1 MRVQNRTFIGIFR
14 RRKVCSFVE
23 ILRLPLP
30 SCDRM
35 ENDKI
40 SRTWSFRSWI
50 YGGVA
55 ALSVSMASFLGLF
68 DTTDRWIYQEIVAVL
83 EIEPIVHSS
92 NGLVTDVSAQLTN
105 ESHPTRS
112 FLTIA
117 LITVAAISAAKLA
130 TALRPVPA
138 LGVIVVL
145 AICCESIAFLAGLA
159 AHQIPGL
166 SAMPAALLLGHAIT
180 VSDGVFRTRWRR
192 RYIQKR
198 LSRHVPSD
206 LAEAI
211 WQRRDQFL
219 RGGRLSSQNLPATI
233 LFSEMRGFT
242 LHAEARNADRFMEWV
257 STYRDTM
264 ARLVIDHGGAVEG
277 YFGDALK
284 ATFGVPFA
292 RERSDEIGQD
302 ASQAVACALAMGEAL
317 QVLNRQWDDRG
328 APEIVMRVG
337 VATGDVTAVCSG
349 HAHSLK
355 FTTTGNVVRSAAQ
368 LVRDLRELD
377 DPTVSPCS
385 CRILIGAATASHL
398 RGRFRFY
405 PIRVGGSGSARLS
418 ESVYRVFGK
427 HDRAIFKDQADP
439 RASLRIP
446 FIMSV
451 TVASEPSAAGF
462 TTNVSSGG
470 MAICRLARPL
480 SIGATAIL
488 ELKVPGHACPLTTTG
503 TVVWAYQDQAGIA
516 FTALPP
522 SDQIMWESFLT
533 SQTTKQTLSAA

>member
-1 MRVQNRTFIGIFR
+1 
-14 RRKVCSFVE
+14 
-23 ILRLPLP
+23 
-30 SCDRM
+30 M
-35 ENDKI
+35 ENDKTPI
-40 SRTWSFRSWI
+40 MWPLRSWI
-50 YGGVA
+50 CSGVA
-55 ALSVSMASFLGLF
+55 ALMVSVVSFLGLF
-68 DTTDRWIYQEIVAVL
+68 DTTDRWIYQEIIAVF
-83 EIEPIVHSS
+83 EIEPILPFS
-92 NGLVTDVSAQLTN
+92 NGIVTDQLTN
-105 ESHPTRS
+105 TPLPTRS
-112 FLTIA
+112 FLTMA
-117 LITVAAISAAKLA
+117 LITVAAISAVKLA
-130 TALRPVPA
+130 TALRLVPA
-138 LGVIVVL
+138 LGVILVL
-145 AICCESIAFLAGLA
+145 VICSESIAFLAGLA
-159 AHQIPGL
+159 AHQLPGL
-166 SAMPAALLLGHAIT
+166 SAIPAALLLGHAIT
-180 VSDGVFRTRWRR
+180 VSDGVFRARWRR

-219 RGGRLSSQNLPATI
+219 PGGRLASQDLPATI
-233 LFSEMRGFT
+233 LFAEMRGFT
-242 LHAEARNADRFMEWV
+242 LHAETRNADRFMEWV
-257 STYRDTM
+257 GTYRDTM

-292 RERSDEIGQD
+292 RERSDEIGHD
-302 ASQAVACALAMGEAL
+302 ASNAVACALAMGEAL

-337 VATGDVTAVCSG
+337 VATGDLRTVCIG

-368 LVRDLRELD
+368 LVRDLRDPD
-377 DPTVSPCS
+377 DPAVSPCT

-398 RGRFRFY
+398 RGRFRLY
-405 PIRVGGSGSARLS
+405 PIRVDGSGSPRGS
-418 ESVYRVFGK
+418 EPVYRVFGK
-427 HDRAIFKDQADP
+427 HDRAIFNNQGDS

-446 FIMSV
+446 LTMSV
-451 TVASEPSAAGF
+451 TVASEPSAAGV

-480 SIGATAIL
+480 SIGVTAIL
-488 ELKVPGHACPLTTTG
+488 QVEVPGYARPLTTTG

-522 SDQIMWESFLT
+522 SDQVMWESFLT
-533 SQTTKQTLSAA
+533 SQTTQQTLSAA

>member
-1 MRVQNRTFIGIFR
+1 
-14 RRKVCSFVE
+14 
-23 ILRLPLP
+23 
-30 SCDRM
+30 M
-35 ENDKI
+35 ENDTA
-40 SRTWSFRSWI
+40 SSTWSLRAWI
-50 YGGVA
+50 CGGVA
-55 ALSVSMASFLGLF
+55 ATVVSLVFFLGLF
-68 DTTDRWIYQEIVAVL
+68 DTTDRWIYQEIVA
-83 EIEPIVHSS
+83 EFAIEPILYLS
-92 NGLVTDVSAQLTN
+92 NGIATDAPSQLPN
-105 ESHPTRS
+105 IPPPVRS
-112 FLTIA
+112 SLTIA
-117 LITVAAISAAKLA
+117 LITAAAFAGVRIAI
-130 TALRPVPA
+130 ALRLVPA

-145 AICCESIAFLAGLA
+145 ALGYEAIAFLAGLA
-159 AHQIPGL
+159 AHQIPVL
-166 SAMPAALLLGHAIT
+166 SAIPAALLLGHAIT
-180 VSDGVFRTRWRR
+180 VSDGVFRARWRR

-219 RGGRLSSQNLPATI
+219 RGGRLSSQDLPATI
-233 LFSEMRGFT
+233 LFAEMRGFT
-242 LHAEARNADRFMEWV
+242 LHAATRNADRFMEWV

-284 ATFGVPFA
+284 ATFGVPLA

-302 ASQAVACALAMGEAL
+302 ASKAVACALAMGEAL

-328 APEIVMRVG
+328 APEIGMRVG
-337 VATGDVTAVCSG
+337 VATGDVRAVCIG

-377 DPTVSPCS
+377 DPTVVSPCA

-398 RGRFRFY
+398 RGRFRLY
-405 PIRVGGSGSARLS
+405 PIRVGGSGSPRVS
-418 ESVYRVFGK
+418 EPVYRVFGK
-427 HDRAIFKDQADP
+427 HDRAIFNNQDDS

-446 FIMSV
+446 LTMSV

-480 SIGATAIL
+480 SVGVTAIL
-488 ELKVPGHACPLTTTG
+488 QVEVPGHARPLTTTG
-503 TVVWAYQDQAGIA
+503 TVVWASQDQAGIA

-522 SDQIMWESFLT
+522 SDQVMWESFLT

>member
-1 MRVQNRTFIGIFR
+1 
-14 RRKVCSFVE
+14 
-23 ILRLPLP
+23 
-30 SCDRM
+30 
-35 ENDKI
+35 
-40 SRTWSFRSWI
+40 
-50 YGGVA
+50 VA
-55 ALSVSMASFLGLF
+55 ATVVSLVFFLGLF
-68 DTTDRWIYQEIVAVL
+68 DTTDRWIYQELVAVL

-92 NGLVTDVSAQLTN
+92 NGLVPDVSTQLTY
-105 ESHPTRS
+105 EFHPTRS
-112 FLTIA
+112 FLPIA
-117 LITVAAISAAKLA
+117 LITVAAISAVKIA
-130 TALRPVPA
+130 TALRLVPA

-145 AICCESIAFLAGLA
+145 AICSESIAFLAGLA
-159 AHQIPGL
+159 AHQLPGL
-166 SAMPAALLLGHAIT
+166 SALPAALLLGHAIT
-180 VSDGVFRTRWRR
+180 VSDGVFRARWRR

-219 RGGRLSSQNLPATI
+219 RGGRLSSQDLPATI
-233 LFSEMRGFT
+233 LFAEMRGFT
-242 LHAEARNADRFMEWV
+242 LHAETRNAERFMEWV

-264 ARLVIDHGGAVEG
+264 ARLVIDHGGVVEG

-292 RERSDEIGQD
+292 RERSDEIGHD
-302 ASQAVACALAMGEAL
+302 ASKAVACALAMGEAL

-337 VATGDVTAVCSG
+337 VATGDVTAVCIG
-349 HAHSLK
+349 QAHSFK
-355 FTTTGNVVRSAAQ
+355 FATTGDMVRFAAH
-368 LVRDLRELD
+368 LVRDLRESD
-377 DPTVSPCS
+377 DPAVSPCA

-398 RGRFRFY
+398 RGRFRLY
-405 PIRVGGSGSARLS
+405 PIQVGGSGSVRLS
-418 ESVYRVFGK
+418 EPVYRVFGK
-427 HDRAIFKDQADP
+427 HDRAIFKDQSDP

-446 FIMSV
+446 LIMSV

-470 MAICRLARPL
+470 MAIGRLARPL

-488 ELKVPGHACPLTTTG
+488 QVEVPGHACPLTTTG

-522 SDQIMWESFLT
+522 SDQVRWESFLT
-533 SQTTKQTLSAA
+533 SQATQQTPSAA